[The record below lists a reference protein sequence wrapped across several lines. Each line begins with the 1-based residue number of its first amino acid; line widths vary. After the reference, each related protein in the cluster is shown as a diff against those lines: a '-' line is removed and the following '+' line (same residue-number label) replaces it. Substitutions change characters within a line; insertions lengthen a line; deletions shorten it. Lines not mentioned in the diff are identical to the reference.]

1 MGRGPKNVEIY
12 HDLLLKT
19 PWNHALTAITVL
31 HIQGV
36 FSTGPALDG
45 WMDLLVGSGPD
56 SK

>member
-1 MGRGPKNVEIY
+1 MGRGPKMWKFIM
-12 HDLLLKT
+12 T
-19 PWNHALTAITVL
+19 ALTAITVL